1 MTHTI
6 DNSADIIDSRDVITR
21 IEELES
27 ERDTLA
33 DAIPECER
41 ALEDSDASDETE
53 RDTLSEELDAA
64 RNAVA
69 EWDADNGDELTTLR
83 AFASEGEGSFSD
95 WYFGVALVR
104 DSYFENYAQEFA
116 EDIGAINRKTFWPH
130 TCIDWKQAADELRHD
145 YSCIDFDGVTYWGLS
160 A

>member
-33 DAIPECER
+33 EWER
-41 ALEDSDASDETE
+41 ALEDSDASDDAE
-53 RDTLSEELDAA
+53 RDELNEDLDAA

-83 AFASEGEGSFSD
+83 AFASGGEGSFSD

-104 DSYFENYAQEFA
+104 DSYFETYARQFA
-116 EDIGAINRKTFWPH
+116 DDIGATGKELSWPF
-130 TCIDWKQAADELRHD
+130 TCIDWAQAADELRSD
-145 YSCIDFDGVTYWGLS
+145 YSNIEFDGVTYWGLS